1 MITVPNQKIVICDRW
16 EGAIPN
22 GETYTMVIHSIDKRA
37 MFDLDGNA
45 YVLYHY
51 LCQNKRGFEL
61 ALSPTAVKADTNM
74 GKSAYDNAVKQLIE
88 KGYLTNVRGN
98 RYQFSIE
105 PTQRRN
111 AGNPVDGKSVDGKSV
126 DGNPVDGKPDY
137 GEPPSPGNHMTGSRV
152 FEGPSPENHMT
163 GSRVFG
169 GETNINNN
177 IDNKNSNIGVYPS
190 KGNNI
195 ARGKTNTV
203 DDETVRDMAFALMA
217 LTKKKYSPTVYRKIL
232 KEAGDMLSSKSKL
245 SELDTLPIW
254 QYMRFDSEDAFHE
267 AVKKGK
273 SQLPPDDQETS
284 PAHTPDLQ
292 FEEDDELPF

>member
-22 GETYTMVIHSIDKRA
+22 GETYTVVIHSIDKRA
-37 MFDLDGNA
+37 MFDLLGNA

-51 LCQNKRGFEL
+51 LCQNKKGFEL
-61 ALSPTAVKADTNM
+61 ALSPAAVKADTNM
-74 GKSAYDNAVKQLIE
+74 GKSAYDSAVKQLIE

-111 AGNPVDGKSVDGKSV
+111 AGNPVDGK
-126 DGNPVDGKPDY
+126 PDY

-152 FEGPSPENHMT
+152 FGGPSPENHMT

-169 GETNINNN
+169 GETNINNK

-203 DDETVRDMAFALMA
+203 DDETVRDVAFAL
-217 LTKKKYSPTVYRKIL
+217 LIQSRWRYSPVAYNRKLEDAQRIL
-232 KEAGDMLSSKSKL
+232 CEIDS
-245 SELDTLPIW
+245 LPIW
-254 QYMRFDSEDAFHE
+254 QYIGFDSEDAFHE

-273 SQLPPDDQETS
+273 SQLPPDDQET
-284 PAHTPDLQ
+284 PDLQ